1 MRMLFRTTIAAL
13 LAGLLAYPAASD
25 PLPRRTP
32 LPPGQPAGVKTAQLE
47 SPDPILFIGLG
58 IAIVGVGFY
67 LANGK
72 DVNTSGVI
80 APTGTP

>member
-1 MRMLFRTTIAAL
+1 MIIAVL
-13 LAGLLAYPAASD
+13 LARFLAYSAASD
-25 PLPRRTP
+25 PLSRDGP
-32 LPPGQPAGVKTAQLE
+32 LPSGQPAGVKTAQLE

-72 DVNTSGVI
+72 DVNTGGQASGVNVS
-80 APTGTP
+80 TGTP